1 MVFLDLMLDT
11 AIHNIVIALVFTVCY
26 TCLLNFSC
34 IVDHRVNRLYFEEEQ
49 EILRGNKPVKSAFLA
64 AITHFHRVE

>member
-1 MVFLDLMLDT
+1 MLDT
-11 AIHNIVIALVFTVCY
+11 AIHNKVIALIFTVWY

-34 IVDHRVNRLYFEEEQ
+34 IVDHRVNRLYFEEEE
-49 EILRGNKPVKSAFLA
+49 EILGGNEPVKSAFLG